1 MQDPVS
7 SLQPVQPRGWRL
19 SPGHPCHGAILHR
32 AAGPGPAP
40 PPCTRSNCRL
50 GQMVFIKPTKGN
62 SPQKEQ
68 MPGSSSR
75 PGYQSDGFCNVPFG
89 QGPPGPAVQPQPLL
103 QHPSP
108 SSTPIPPPDL
118 PFFWFSPLIWDEQ
131 HKRSN
136 FSPHPLPIL
145 PPPLSGRSVLLL
157 RHLRLWLSESRRMTA
172 KNQMLYTDKLQ
183 GHYAE
188 AAVPYKSLV
197 FIPLHDFPCGIV
209 WFQHLGVTV
218 NVSRIFC

>member
-1 MQDPVS
+1 MVPSCTGLRGRALHHRRAHAQIAGLAKWFSLNLQREIRPRKSRCLEALPGLDTKAMVS
-7 SLQPVQPRGWRL
+7 AT
-19 SPGHPCHGAILHR
+19 C
-32 AAGPGPAP
+32 
-40 PPCTRSNCRL
+40 
-50 GQMVFIKPTKGN
+50 
-62 SPQKEQ
+62 
-68 MPGSSSR
+68 
-75 PGYQSDGFCNVPFG
+75 PFG

-136 FSPHPLPIL
+136 FAPHPLPIL

-197 FIPLHDFPCGIV
+197 FIPRHDFPCGVV